1 MAAKKK
7 KSDNS
12 MDTGTKIVLGLL
24 AVALLIAT
32 LNGSDGDDDDE
43 ASADAKTSASD
54 GSSDGSDGDDP
65 WTRGPPPDD
74 GDDDE
79 VTVVDDPW
87 TRGPPPDDGD
97 DDDEVTVVDDPWTR
111 GAPPSGG
118 GGLPACRGIGDFPVD
133 AGVVAL
139 PIDSE
144 DDAFASADCTFARG
158 QSDESVLLVQA
169 ALSQC
174 NGRPVAG
181 DGIYGPDTR
190 RAVAAVQADHGLTA
204 DGGYGPDTR
213 EAMSWP
219 TRPDRDASGAAA
231 RCVAQPDVG

>member
-1 MAAKKK
+1 MAKKKK
-7 KSDNS
+7 KSDRS
-12 MDTGTKIVLGLL
+12 MDTGTKVVLGLL

-32 LNGSDGDDDDE
+32 LNGADGDDDDE
-43 ASADAKTSASD
+43 GSADAKTSSSEGSAD
-54 GSSDGSDGDDP
+54 GSGGDDP
-65 WTRGPPPDD
+65 WTRGPPA
-74 GDDDE
+74 
-79 VTVVDDPW
+79 
-87 TRGPPPDDGD
+87 DDGD

-111 GAPPSGG
+111 GAPPSDG
-118 GGLPACRGIGDFPVD
+118 GGLRACRGIGDFPVD
-133 AGVVAL
+133 DGVVAL

-144 DDAFASADCTFARG
+144 DDAFASPDCTFARG
-158 QSDESVLLVQA
+158 QSDESVLLLQA

-190 RAVAAVQADHGLTA
+190 RAVAAVQADHGLTV
-204 DGGYGPDTR
+204 DGGYGPATR

-219 TRPDRDASGAAA
+219 TRPDGDDSGAAA

>member
-7 KSDNS
+7 KSENS
-12 MDTGTKIVLGLL
+12 MDTGTKVILGLL

-32 LNGSDGDDDDE
+32 LNGSDGDDDE

-54 GSSDGSDGDDP
+54 GSSDGDGGDDP

-97 DDDEVTVVDDPWTR
+97 DDDDEVTVVDDPWTR

-118 GGLPACRGIGDFPVD
+118 GGLPACRGIGDYPVD
-133 AGVVAL
+133 EGVVAL

-158 QSDESVLLVQA
+158 QSDESVLLLQA

-190 RAVAAVQADHGLTA
+190 RAVAALQAEHGLTA

-219 TRPDRDASGAAA
+219 TRPGGDDSGAAA
-231 RCVAQPDVG
+231 QCAAQPDVG